1 MLDNGQ
7 PINNT
12 ELRQHVWAQV
22 STVDGVVQNV
32 ICIVTPPAS
41 DAAHEYIHVVSGM
54 GYVFPG
60 DRWDA
65 ASGSFEKLADDHKIM
80 SGEMQTAHVMP
91 GSIPTEEE
99 LARRAQEALEALEA
113 RRARRAQE
121 A

>member
-80 SGEMQTAHVMP
+80 SGRCRQLTSCPAP
-91 GSIPTEEE
+91 SP
-99 LARRAQEALEALEA
+99 RRKSWRAV
-113 RRARRAQE
+113 RRKL
-121 A
+121 